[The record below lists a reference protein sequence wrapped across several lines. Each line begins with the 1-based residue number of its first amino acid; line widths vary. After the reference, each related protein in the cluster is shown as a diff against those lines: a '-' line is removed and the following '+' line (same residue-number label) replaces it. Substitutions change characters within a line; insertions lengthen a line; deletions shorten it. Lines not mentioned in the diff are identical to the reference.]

1 MNPSLSVDILRST
14 VRKPRESA
22 RPRQSSARREAP
34 RRGPSHEDRT
44 KVGHPAGAPC
54 WTITRAGKVWVF
66 GSFPHPLCG
75 GSSDRAGLSSV
86 SSRPAQPIHLLLYR
100 LFPVR
105 MHLSPISWVFP
116 KLAAR
121 GLPPWPNGASART
134 KAGTRIAALMELP
147 IENAAQVMDSVFVGV
162 FNPVMRI
169 EHERFLGRGR

>member
-1 MNPSLSVDILRST
+1 
-14 VRKPRESA
+14 
-22 RPRQSSARREAP
+22 
-34 RRGPSHEDRT
+34 
-44 KVGHPAGAPC
+44 VGHPAGAPC

-105 MHLSPISWVFP
+105 MHLSPTSWVFP